1 MTEIAATTTQT
12 GGPTDSVAVTVR
24 YFAAARAAAGAESET
39 VSVPRGAGVA
49 GLAETLSGRNE
60 RLAAVL
66 SRCSYLRDGV
76 AVRDHEAALR
86 PGETVDVLPP
96 FAGG

>member
-1 MTEIAATTTQT
+1 MTQQIDD
-12 GGPTDSVAVTVR
+12 PTRVAVTVR
-24 YFAAARAAAGAESET
+24 YFAAAQAAAGIESET
-39 VSVPRGAGVA
+39 VSLPSGAGIGALTELLA
-49 GLAETLSGRNE
+49 GRGE

-66 SRCSYLRDGV
+66 SRCSYLRDGI
-76 AVRDHEAALR
+76 AVRDHTAALR

>member
-1 MTEIAATTTQT
+1 MTHPTNDTT
-12 GGPTDSVAVTVR
+12 GVAVTVR
-24 YFAAARAAAGAESET
+24 YFAAARAAAGTESET
-39 VSVPRGAGVA
+39 VSVPPGAGVA
-49 GLAETLSGRNE
+49 ALVQTLAGRNDQ
-60 RLAAVL
+60 LATVL

-76 AVRDHEAALR
+76 AVRDQETPLR